1 MEMTRSFPGM
11 FTKGR
16 GKRRFPAATLV
27 PAKRPK
33 PMEVAFHLLPKTYE
47 KTPTGPEQ
55 LVHLQAGLGRRTANL
70 DESTTHNEL
79 CHTLKVVFP
88 KLEKITCG
96 WLLYKPAG
104 GWGTRTLS
112 LVEPD
117 DTGYTGKIIK
127 AANRGGRST
136 FFIAPMQEELDTTPL
151 LLTDEAFSSM
161 HKATCQ
167 KCGAAIPLQL
177 LTEHIKSCNIIDV
190 DSDESLAVVEDSCEQ
205 APEQQ
210 PCPLC
215 MEMYQA
221 DSIEAHAA
229 SCGESAGN
237 EVLDRITVIEEQAAM
252 PGPSGSS
259 AAVTE
264 EWLTVQDPT
273 RAISQFRDDVLSIH
287 ESKNP
292 LLLSMD
298 IRSSPAEQDAALIC
312 FYKKPNVEWGRP
324 LKCRLEGDAAIGEGG

>member
-177 LTEHIKSCNIIDV
+177 LTEHIKSCNI
-190 DSDESLAVVEDSCEQ
+190 SDESLAVVEDSCEQ
-205 APEQQ
+205 
-210 PCPLC
+210 
-215 MEMYQA
+215 
-221 DSIEAHAA
+221 
-229 SCGESAGN
+229 
-237 EVLDRITVIEEQAAM
+237 
-252 PGPSGSS
+252 
-259 AAVTE
+259 

-324 LKCRLEGDAAIGEGG
+324 LKCRLEGDAVIGEGVSRFFFSTCMDKLNSGFCINFANTDGTRLFDGEPGH

>member
-1 MEMTRSFPGM
+1 MRGQEARMRGKEARMRGQEARMRGKEARMRGQEARMRGQEPRMRGQAISHQDLLFKWKLQGM

-33 PMEVAFHLLPKTYE
+33 PLEVAFHLLPKTYE
-47 KTPTGPEQ
+47 KTPIGPEQ
-55 LVHLQAGLGRRTANL
+55 LVHLQAGLGRRTANI

-88 KLEKITCG
+88 KLEKVTGG

-104 GWGTRTLS
+104 GWGTRKLS

-177 LTEHIKSCNIIDV
+177 LTEHIKSCNIIDI
-190 DSDESLAVVEDSCEQ
+190 DSDENLAVVEDSCEQ
-205 APEQQ
+205 APVQQ

-215 MEMYQA
+215 MEMYLA

-229 SCGESAGN
+229 
-237 EVLDRITVIEEQAAM
+237 
-252 PGPSGSS
+252 
-259 AAVTE
+259 
-264 EWLTVQDPT
+264 
-273 RAISQFRDDVLSIH
+273 
-287 ESKNP
+287 
-292 LLLSMD
+292 
-298 IRSSPAEQDAALIC
+298 
-312 FYKKPNVEWGRP
+312 
-324 LKCRLEGDAAIGEGG
+324 